1 MDYKEK
7 AKILRALA
15 HPARMKIAEILM
27 EGQKC
32 VNEIK
37 EIVGLRQPN
46 VSQHLTILKSSDI
59 ADFKKVGNSRCY
71 YLKNSDRVK
80 KILNCLK

>member
-1 MDYKEK
+1 MDYEEK
-7 AKILRALA
+7 AGILRALA
-15 HPARMKIAEILM
+15 HPARVKIAEVLM
-27 EGQKC
+27 EGEKC

-46 VSQHLTILKSSDI
+46 ISQHLTILKSSNI
-59 ADFKKVGNSRCY
+59 TDFKKMGNTRCY
-71 YLKNSDRVK
+71 YLKNSNRIR